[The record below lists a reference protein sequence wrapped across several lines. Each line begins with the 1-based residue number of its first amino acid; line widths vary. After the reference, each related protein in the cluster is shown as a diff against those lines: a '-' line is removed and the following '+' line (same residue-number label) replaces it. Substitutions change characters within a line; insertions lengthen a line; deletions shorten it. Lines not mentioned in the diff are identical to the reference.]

1 MKSIPE
7 SMPSLADASSAK
19 AKEDGTGGAPAV
31 LHWWLL
37 GMLGVGVVGD
47 ALLRVTPFG
56 LNITAWIWCI
66 GLSVL
71 LLFAQERQRMNRTQG
86 LWFGVALSFA
96 LLFGWRDAEGL
107 QFFNLVSMLGAAG
120 LTFWLAG
127 KGRTNLSGLI
137 LTGVRMAGGLVLPLI
152 GAFQVIGQWLMK
164 SSLAGRLGESG
175 FWAKSVRY
183 IVGLIITVPV
193 FAVFAMLFAS
203 ADSIFRD
210 FVRSLFDFNIN
221 DVVSHLFF
229 IALFTWLGA
238 GVFYWLWPREVKN
251 SLSEPVS
258 PELLGGIEVGVL
270 LTALNGLFLVFI
282 IFQVQYLFGGD
293 ALVQRT
299 ANLSYA
305 EYFRSGFFELIAVA
319 ALVLPLLLVC
329 DWLWKGSESKT
340 RFRQLAVCLLIQ
352 LGVVMASAFK
362 RLALYLE
369 AYGLTEQR
377 LYAAA
382 VLCWLGFAAL
392 WLGLTVLRDK
402 RPYFAPGIVVAAF
415 AMVFL
420 LNIYNPDARI
430 AEHQLSR
437 KEAGKNWDLDYLLL
451 LSADAAPVLVGN
463 LEKLD
468 AAEKQ
473 RVLERLAG
481 RWTHATEDWR
491 TSNWS
496 RWQAT
501 KWKEENASLVQSI
514 PLQDSPEG
522 TSGNSDSSLRR

>member
-7 SMPSLADASSAK
+7 TLHSLADASSAK
-19 AKEDGTGGAPAV
+19 AMEDGKGRAPQG

-37 GMLGVGVVGD
+37 GMLSVGVVGD
-47 ALLRVTPFG
+47 SLLRVTPFG
-56 LNITAWIWCI
+56 LNISAWILFI
-66 GLSVL
+66 GVSVL
-71 LLFAQERQRMNRTQG
+71 LLFGQERRCMSRAQG
-86 LWFGVALSFA
+86 FWFGVSLVFSV
-96 LLFGWRDAEGL
+96 LFGWRDAEGL
-107 QFFNLVSMLGAAG
+107 QFLNLMSMLGTAG
-120 LTFWLAG
+120 LAFWLAG
-127 KGRTNLSGLI
+127 KGRVNLGGVI
-137 LTGVRMAGGLVLPLI
+137 LTGVRMAGGIVLPLI
-152 GAFQVIGQWLMK
+152 GAFQVIGSWLMK
-164 SSLAGRLGESG
+164 SSLAGRLGETG
-175 FWAKSVRY
+175 FWTKGLRY
-183 IVGLIITVPV
+183 FVGLIITVPIFIV
-193 FAVFAMLFAS
+193 FAALFAS
-203 ADSIFRD
+203 ADTIFRD

-221 DVVSHLFF
+221 DIVAHAFF
-229 IALFTWLGA
+229 IAVFTWLGA
-238 GVFYWLWPREVKN
+238 GIFYWLWPREVKD
-251 SLSEPVS
+251 SSDEPVS

-282 IFQVQYLFGGD
+282 IFQVQYLFGGN

-305 EYFRSGFFELIAVA
+305 EYFRNGFFELIAVS

-340 RFRQLAVCLLIQ
+340 RFRRLAVCLLIQ

-362 RLALYLE
+362 RLAMYLE

-392 WLGLTVLRDK
+392 WLALTVLRDK
-402 RPYFAPGIVVAAF
+402 RPYFAPGIVMAAF
-415 AMVFL
+415 VMVFA

-451 LSADAAPVLVGN
+451 LSADAVPVMVRCLD
-463 LEKLD
+463 KLD
-468 AAEKQ
+468 ATEKQ
-473 RVLERLAG
+473 RVMERLVG
-481 RWTHATEDWR
+481 RWTHGTDDWR

-496 RWQAT
+496 RWQAA
-501 KWKEENASLVQSI
+501 KWREDNQVLLKDV
-514 PLQDSPEG
+514 PLPREKSSR
-522 TSGNSDSSLRR
+522 TSGDSYR

>member
-7 SMPSLADASSAK
+7 TLHSLADASSART
-19 AKEDGTGGAPAV
+19 KEDGKGGAPER

-37 GMLGVGVVGD
+37 GMLSVGVVGD
-47 ALLRVTPFG
+47 SLLRVTPFG
-56 LNITAWIWCI
+56 FNMSAWI
-66 GLSVL
+66 LFMAVSVL
-71 LLFAQERQRMNRTQG
+71 LLLGQERKRMSRAQG
-86 LWFGVALSFA
+86 LWLAVSLIFS
-96 LLFGWRDAEGL
+96 LLFSWRDAEGL
-107 QFFNLVSMLGAAG
+107 QFLNLVAMLGAGG
-120 LTFWLAG
+120 LAFWLAG
-127 KGRTNLSGLI
+127 KGRVNLDGLV
-137 LTGVRMAGGLVLPLI
+137 LTCVRMAGGIVLPLI
-152 GAFQVIGQWLMK
+152 GAFQVIGKWLMK
-164 SSLAGRLGESG
+164 SSLAGRLGETG
-175 FWAKSVRY
+175 FWAKGLRY
-183 IVGLIITVPV
+183 FVGLIITIPIFMV
-193 FAVFAMLFAS
+193 FAVLFAS

-210 FVRSLFDFNIN
+210 FVRSLFDFNI
-221 DVVSHLFF
+221 DDIFSHVFF
-229 IALFTWLGA
+229 VAVFTWLGA
-238 GVFYWLWPREVKN
+238 GVFYWLWPREVKDRPE
-251 SLSEPVS
+251 EPAS

-282 IFQVQYLFGGD
+282 IFQVQYLFGGN

-329 DWLWKGSESKT
+329 DWLWKSSESKT
-340 RFRQLAVCLLIQ
+340 RFRQLAVCLLVQ

-392 WLGLTVLRDK
+392 WLAATVLRDR
-402 RPYFAPGIVVAAF
+402 RPYFAPGIVMAAF
-415 AMVFL
+415 VMTFV

-437 KEAGKNWDLDYLLL
+437 KEAGKNWDLSYLLL

-468 AAEKQ
+468 EVEKQ
-473 RVLERLAG
+473 KVLGRMTS
-481 RWTHATEDWR
+481 RWTKATDDWR
-491 TSNWS
+491 TSTWS
-496 RWQAT
+496 RWQAA
-501 KWKEENASLVQSI
+501 KWKEENQTLLKDV
-514 PLQDSPEG
+514 PLHDGEG
-522 TSGNSDSSLRR
+522 EIGRRMNGR

>member
-7 SMPSLADASSAK
+7 TLHSLADASSAK
-19 AKEDGTGGAPAV
+19 AKEEGKGGAPAG

-56 LNITAWIWCI
+56 LNITAWILFI

-71 LLFAQERQRMNRTQG
+71 LLFGQERKRMSRAQG
-86 LWFGVALSFA
+86 LWFGVTLVFGS
-96 LLFGWRDAEGL
+96 LFGWRDAEGL

-127 KGRTNLSGLI
+127 KGRANLGGLI
-137 LTGVRMAGGLVLPLI
+137 LTCVRMAGGIVLPLI

-164 SSLAGRLGESG
+164 SSLAGRLGETG

-183 IVGLIITVPV
+183 FVGLIITVPV
-193 FAVFAMLFAS
+193 FVVFAMLFAS

-210 FVRSLFDFNIN
+210 FVQSLFNFNIN
-221 DVVSHLFF
+221 DIVSHVFF
-229 IALFTWLGA
+229 IAVFTWLGA
-238 GVFYWLWPREVKN
+238 GVFYWLWPREIKN
-251 SLSEPVS
+251 SLNEPVS

-282 IFQVQYLFGGD
+282 IFQVKYLFGGD

-319 ALVLPLLLVC
+319 ALVLPLLLAC

-392 WLGLTVLRDK
+392 WLGLTVLRDR

-415 AMVFL
+415 VMIFL
-420 LNIYNPDARI
+420 LNIYNPDMRI

-451 LSADAAPVLVGN
+451 LSADAAPVLTTD
-463 LEKLD
+463 LEKFS
-468 AAEKQ
+468 AEEKN
-473 RVLERLAG
+473 RILERVTN
-481 RWTHATEDWR
+481 RWTKGTEDWR

-496 RWQAT
+496 RWQAS
-501 KWKEENASLVQSI
+501 KWKEANPSLVQSM
-514 PLQDSPEG
+514 PVSNPPENAEG
-522 TSGNSDSSLRR
+522 RSD